1 MMIFNSQ
8 IKPKDSGVGESVNHT
23 GVNDNAGNQSD
34 ATFRGAGVGVP
45 FHNVTYFHTALETTV
60 SSSKSKESPSFIWRL
75 SKP

>member
-8 IKPKDSGVGESVNHT
+8 IKPKDSSVRKPVNHT
-23 GVNDNAGNQSD
+23 GVNDNTSNQSGD
-34 ATFRGAGVGVP
+34 AGVGVP
-45 FHNVTYFHTALETTV
+45 FHNVTYFHAALETTV

>member
-1 MMIFNSQ
+1 MMIFDSQ

-23 GVNDNAGNQSD
+23 GVDDNAGNYGKV
-34 ATFRGAGVGVP
+34 RGVGVP
-45 FHNVTYFHTALETTV
+45 FHNVAYFHAALETIV